1 MPELTRCRRF
11 CAMLM
16 HDYAPW
22 GRYNSRFWCAAPR
35 GDPDRYTNLKALP
48 RFAGAAQALQS
59 PSRNSLRRYK
69 KVTLMLDKT
78 LAIILAGGTGS
89 RLHPLTSD
97 RAKPAVPFGGK
108 YRIIDFTLANCL
120 HSDIRRVL
128 VLTQYKSHSLQKH
141 LRDGWSIFNP
151 ELGEYI
157 TPVPPQMRVDGGWY
171 SGTTNAI
178 YQNLYMIER
187 SAADWVL
194 ILSGDH
200 IYRMDYAEMIKAHVQ
215 RGPDVTVACMEVP
228 AREAGAFGVMRIGA
242 GARIVD
248 FQEKPAQPETLADD
262 GEHALVSM
270 GIYVFS
276 KQLLLEELRRD
287 HDNPDSSHDFGKDLL
302 PSLIASGRACAYR
315 FGGDSGRVSPDRY
328 WRDVGTVDAYYQANM
343 SLLDPVPPLDLY
355 QPDWMIRTYQEQTPP
370 ARTVPGESGN
380 EGVFVNS
387 IVSGGTV
394 IAGGGVNHS
403 ILFSNVR
410 VGDEA
415 IVEDAILFNGV
426 MVGDGA
432 QVKQCIVDKGVVIPP
447 GTAIGVDP
455 ARDRERFH
463 VSEGGIVVIPKD
475 CVFN

>member
-1 MPELTRCRRF
+1 
-11 CAMLM
+11 
-16 HDYAPW
+16 
-22 GRYNSRFWCAAPR
+22 
-35 GDPDRYTNLKALP
+35 
-48 RFAGAAQALQS
+48 
-59 PSRNSLRRYK
+59 
-69 KVTLMLDKT
+69 MLDKT
-78 LAIILAGGTGS
+78 LAIILAGGIGS
-89 RLHPLTSD
+89 RLHPLTND

-171 SGTTNAI
+171 SGTANAI

-187 SAADWVL
+187 SDADWVL

-200 IYRMDYAEMIKAHVQ
+200 IYRMDYAEMIKTHIERQA
-215 RGPDVTVACMEVP
+215 DVTIACMEVP
-228 AREAGAFGVMRIGA
+228 VEQAGAFGVMQVDSEL
-242 GARIVD
+242 RIVG
-248 FQEKPAQPETLADD
+248 FEEKPQQPMSLPDD
-262 GEHALVSM
+262 SRHALASM

-276 KQLLLEELRRD
+276 KQLLLRELRRD
-287 HDNPDSSHDFGKDLL
+287 HEDPASSHDFGSDVL
-302 PSLIASGRACAYR
+302 PSMIASGTACAYR
-315 FGGDSGRVSPDRY
+315 FGGEAGRVSPDRY
-328 WRDVGTVDAYYQANM
+328 WRDVGTIDAYYQANM

-355 QPDWMIRTYQEQTPP
+355 QSDWMIRTYQEQTPP

-426 MVGDGA
+426 VVGDGA
-432 QVKQCIVDKGVVIPP
+432 QVKQCIVDKGVVIPA
-447 GTAIGVDP
+447 GEAIGVDP
-455 ARDRERFH
+455 VRDRERFQ
-463 VSEGGIVVIPKD
+463 VSDGGIVVIPKNYR
-475 CVFN
+475 F

>member
-1 MPELTRCRRF
+1 
-11 CAMLM
+11 
-16 HDYAPW
+16 
-22 GRYNSRFWCAAPR
+22 
-35 GDPDRYTNLKALP
+35 
-48 RFAGAAQALQS
+48 
-59 PSRNSLRRYK
+59 
-69 KVTLMLDKT
+69 MLDKT
-78 LAIILAGGTGS
+78 LAIILAGGIGS
-89 RLHPLTSD
+89 RLHPLTND

-171 SGTTNAI
+171 SGTANAI

-187 SAADWVL
+187 GDADWVL

-200 IYRMDYAEMIKAHVQ
+200 IYRMDYAAMITAHIE
-215 RGPDVTVACMEVP
+215 RGADVTIACMEV
-228 AREAGAFGVMRIGA
+228 AVQQASAFGVMQVDSDM
-242 GARIVD
+242 RIVGFED
-248 FQEKPAQPETLADD
+248 KPQQPKTLPDD
-262 GEHALVSM
+262 SQHALASM
-270 GIYVFS
+270 GVYVFS
-276 KQLLLEELRRD
+276 KHLLLQALRRD
-287 HDNPDSSHDFGKDLL
+287 HDNPASSHDFGSDIL
-302 PSLIASGRACAYR
+302 PSMIASGKACAYR
-315 FGGDSGRVSPDRY
+315 FGGEAGRVSPDRY
-328 WRDVGTVDAYYQANM
+328 WRDVGTIDAYYQANM

-426 MVGDGA
+426 VVGDGA

-447 GTAIGVDP
+447 GEAIGVDP
-455 ARDRERFH
+455 ARDRERFQ
-463 VSEGGIVVIPKD
+463 VSEGGIVVIPKNYR
-475 CVFN
+475 FS